1 MVLLHAGRM
10 VGHSVAGAFQPG
22 FYDCDAGAA
31 GAAAAVAVLVAVL
44 VEPAMPVN
52 CRLHVIAAQ
61 AADGMLVMTPVHP
74 TNWWSGLQHVEPRC
88 DPISRLRAAAAMFQ
102 G

>member
-44 VEPAMPVN
+44 VDQP
-52 CRLHVIAAQ
+52 CL
-61 AADGMLVMTPVHP
+61 
-74 TNWWSGLQHVEPRC
+74 
-88 DPISRLRAAAAMFQ
+88 
-102 G
+102 